1 MYEMGKPCLQRLGQL
16 EVIGYDIIN
25 TVPILKNQ
33 KWVKDKQSFIAYC
46 FDTKNKSN
54 SPLTEKNSPKL

>member
-25 TVPILKNQ
+25 TEPIKNQ
-33 KWVKDKQSFIAYC
+33 KWGYRQTVIHC
-46 FDTKNKSN
+46 
-54 SPLTEKNSPKL
+54 LLL

>member
-16 EVIGYDIIN
+16 EVIGYDKIN
-25 TVPILKNQ
+25 IVPIKNQ
-33 KWVKDKQSFIAYC
+33 KWNKDKQSFIAYC
-46 FDTKNKSN
+46 FDIKNKLN